1 MAEKT
6 KLQLLEE
13 LNRELEKKVE
23 GLEKENKDL
32 VEDIRAYKSASA
44 EIEANL
50 DKLNNYGKLKIQ
62 CSDLQKALKEKAEQI
77 AFQNQQISI
86 LFNGLNQVAD
96 AINKL
101 FVNLDYSLGLA
112 KQNYESIFANVQN
125 QLNGLNK
132 KEEGDEK

>member
-1 MAEKT
+1 MINSSFV
-6 KLQLLEE
+6 LL
-13 LNRELEKKVE
+13 
-23 GLEKENKDL
+23 
-32 VEDIRAYKSASA
+32 
-44 EIEANL
+44 
-50 DKLNNYGKLKIQ
+50 
-62 CSDLQKALKEKAEQI
+62 
-77 AFQNQQISI
+77 ISI

-112 KQNYESIFANVQN
+112 KHNYESIFANIQN